1 MPFPA
6 TLEALEAA
14 GYAFA
19 RSETC
24 PACGEP
30 VEVFSTPGKREI
42 SMNPMSALER
52 QKSSF
57 TASLTQTTRSSQ

>member
-14 GYAFA
+14 GYVFA

-24 PACGEP
+24 NACGEH
-30 VEVFSTPGKREI
+30 VEIFITPGKREI
-42 SMNPMSALER
+42 AMEPMAQLGREAVR
-52 QKSSF
+52 HITKCNNR
-57 TASLTQTTRSSQ
+57 A